1 MKWIDT
7 GDSAVGFDYSM
18 SAECESAVS
27 YCFGS
32 SSIACSPYKSMQ
44 LSPTVPEKQKH
55 LRHAIFK
62 PGSATSLLV
71 MGKKK
76 CIMKILVI

>member
-7 GDSAVGFDYSM
+7 GDSAVGFDYSV
-18 SAECESAVS
+18 SAECKSAGS

-32 SSIACSPYKSMQ
+32 SSIACSPFESVQ
-44 LSPTVPEKQKH
+44 LSPTVLEKQEH

-62 PGSATSLLV
+62 PGSATSLLG
-71 MGKKK
+71 MKKS
-76 CIMKILVI
+76 IMKILVI